1 MFDCAEG
8 MDRQTEVKA
17 RSRNRRRVWVGC
29 TSLGCGVLYRMLACR
44 VLWEEGAGI
53 RLEKSWVRARDVR
66 MCVVSEVR
74 LRVRGAAG
82 RRGAGPGW
90 GR

>member
-1 MFDCAEG
+1 METDPSF
-8 MDRQTEVKA
+8 T
-17 RSRNRRRVWVGC
+17 RSSNRRRVWVGC

-82 RRGAGPGW
+82 RRGAGPGL